1 MLRKLENL
9 LDYLSQSVDAA
20 RRSEIERRMRQAL
33 DGQPVD
39 RLPLVVYGPLP
50 KDARFR
56 PFPHRQTFADPEH
69 MLYNE
74 LVHAFDTSI
83 ALHDRLGDDL
93 PLTVRANFGAV
104 LIASMF
110 GAPVQQCED
119 NPPWIRRRQG
129 EEFSLDAVLDRD
141 PLDFSAGWC
150 PRVIETMEAYHSILA
165 RWPEL
170 YQRVRIVLPDL
181 QGPLDNLELI
191 RGSQLFAEL
200 ALEPEKVDRALGAM
214 ASAQVGLA
222 RRLAALVRDGPPG
235 YCHQH
240 AVMVKGNVLLRVDS
254 AVMISAEMYRR
265 QIAPH
270 DRRVLREL
278 GGGGIHSCGCIHH
291 LVDEFLKLPGL
302 QSLDFG
308 QSELNDVDA
317 IYGRAR
323 ERNVPLIRVAVGRDE
338 LLGGRLPERFPTGV
352 VLIHR
357 AATFEDAKRIVSLIC

>member
-1 MLRKLENL
+1 MLQKLLNL
-9 LDYLSQSVDAA
+9 LDYLSEAVDPA
-20 RRSEIERRMRQAL
+20 RQTEIERRLRRAV

-39 RLPLVVYGPLP
+39 RLPLVINGPLP

-83 ALHDRLGDDL
+83 ALHDLLRDDL
-93 PLTVRANFGAV
+93 PLTVRANFGTV

-110 GAPVQQCED
+110 GAPVQQRED
-119 NPPWIRRRQG
+119 NPPWIRRQQG
-129 EEFSLDAVLDRD
+129 KEISLDGVLDRD

-150 PRVIETMEAYHSILA
+150 PRVIEAMEAYHSILA

-170 YQRVRIVLPDL
+170 YEQVRIVLPDL

-191 RGSQLFAEL
+191 RGSELFVEL
-200 ALEPEKVDRALGAM
+200 AVEPEKVDAAFQAM
-214 ASAQVGLA
+214 ATAQIGLA
-222 RRLAALVRDGPPG
+222 RRLASLVRDGPSG

-240 AVMVKGNVLLRVDS
+240 AVMIKGNVLLRVDS

-265 QIAPH
+265 QVAPH
-270 DRRVLREL
+270 DRHVLREL
-278 GGGGIHSCGCIHH
+278 GGGGIHCCGCTHH
-291 LVDEFLKLPGL
+291 LVDEFLSLPPL
-302 QSLDFG
+302 QSLDLG
-308 QSELNDVDA
+308 QPELNDVDA
-317 IYGRAR
+317 IYARAR
-323 ERNVPLIRVAVGRDE
+323 ERNVPLIRIAVSEDE

-357 AATFEDAKRIVSLIC
+357 AATFEDARRIVSLTC